1 MTCMWTHKKWERE
14 TSVQQGGRERERER
28 DQGERRQ
35 SRLQQLLP
43 SNEKASNSFTF
54 ASTIDD
60 ISLAENF
67 FSSPLYLTTITGLS
81 LGLGLTLKGQ
91 SFMSLWREGSQ
102 NQVGEFMVWYS
113 VCEMVIVLWVG
124 KSVMGLE

>member
-1 MTCMWTHKKWERE
+1 MFNK
-14 TSVQQGGRERERER
+14 GGERER